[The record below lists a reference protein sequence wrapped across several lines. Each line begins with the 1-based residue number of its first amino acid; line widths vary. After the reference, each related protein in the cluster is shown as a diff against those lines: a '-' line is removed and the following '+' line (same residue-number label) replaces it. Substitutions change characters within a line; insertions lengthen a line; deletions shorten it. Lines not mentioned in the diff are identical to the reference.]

1 MHALG
6 RLRINCKL
14 RCAPVP
20 KEKGKRGRPPKHG
33 AVMHPGNVSPEV
45 EPREDF
51 IDTEDEK
58 EVRVRRWNHLHF
70 EDFAQTILDVV
81 RVDHPDYDRP
91 LLIGTVAREL
101 TTQELRTAYYHR
113 SPVETNFFVAQDT
126 AAMEMP
132 RAWTENSI
140 KRRIGLALLVGFLL
154 KAIAAVCE
162 PIATGPWDRKPLPTA
177 GRLSHHL
184 NLRVN
189 DFSALSLKGVKS
201 RNYRK
206 IKNPQKIKDL
216 RLSEAA

>member
-1 MHALG
+1 MKAVATVFENLPKCQHKRLLVVDAGIATQEQFATATEQNALVG

-33 AVMHPGNVSPEV
+33 AVLHPGSTSPEI

-51 IDTEDEK
+51 IDIEDEK
-58 EVRVRRWNHLHF
+58 EVRVRRWNQLHF
-70 EDFAQTILDVV
+70 EDFADTVLDVV

-101 TTQELRTAYYHR
+101 TSSELRIAYYHR

-132 RAWTENSI
+132 RAWTNNAI
-140 KRRIGLALLVGFLL
+140 QRRIGKRLVGRFF
-154 KAIAAVCE
+154 A
-162 PIATGPWDRKPLPTA
+162 
-177 GRLSHHL
+177 
-184 NLRVN
+184 
-189 DFSALSLKGVKS
+189 
-201 RNYRK
+201 
-206 IKNPQKIKDL
+206 
-216 RLSEAA
+216 